1 MRVLYTA
8 AHGVDGG
15 EALPL
20 GGGAAICRMLM
31 EEWRRTQ
38 PFTVRV
44 LGPDVLGAR
53 APGGADLVR
62 YSEWEYAR
70 FCRRF
75 EAAVTEEV
83 LRHDPRETVVL
94 SNDVSEGP
102 DFRRLAEAGF
112 RIVTIYHVDVV
123 AYVSRM
129 YLRDWVKPETTVRWL
144 ERMRRVPVPDV
155 LRLIWDKQ
163 RDSVRHSRLL
173 VAPSREMRDVLERC
187 YGAEAAGKVAVLPW
201 GVTPAEEAG
210 DAEVAVL
217 RAEFGLPPGAL
228 VVLALSRIS
237 PEKGQ
242 DLLLEALL
250 EWEQQV
256 DFPKRPV
263 AAMICGEAA
272 YMQGRRHLER
282 LRRLAGRLRKVKTFF
297 PGHVTGER
305 KRAFFG
311 LADVYAFPSVHESYG
326 LTLMEALAAG
336 VPAVCLGH
344 AGAREVM
351 RPELG
356 ELVELRERAAMVTGL
371 RLALARLLG
380 DEERRRRMG
389 AACREYARGRQFE
402 RTAARLGELLLA
414 VR

>member
-1 MRVLYTA
+1 ME
-8 AHGVDGG
+8 GS

-20 GGGAAICRMLM
+20 GGGAAICRMLV

-38 PFTVRV
+38 PFAVRV
-44 LGPDVLGAR
+44 LGPDVLGAG

-75 EAAVTEEV
+75 EAAATEEV

-112 RIVTIYHVDVV
+112 RMATIYHVDVV

-129 YLRDWVKPETTVRWL
+129 YLRDWVRPETTVRWF
-144 ERMRRVPVPDV
+144 ERVPRLPLPDV

-173 VAPSREMRDVLERC
+173 VVPSQEMREVLGRC
-187 YGAEAAGKVAVLPW
+187 YGVEAAGKVEVLPW
-201 GVTPAEEAG
+201 GVTPAEEAS
-210 DAEVAVL
+210 DAEVAWL
-217 RAEFGLPPGAL
+217 RAEYGLPADAM

-242 DLLLEALL
+242 DLLLEALH
-250 EWEQQV
+250 EWEQQA
-256 DFPKRPV
+256 DFPERPV
-263 AAMICGEAA
+263 VAMICGEAA

-282 LRRLAGRLRKVKTFF
+282 LRGLAGRLRKVKTFF

-344 AGAREVM
+344 VGAREVM

-356 ELVELRERAAMVTGL
+356 EMVELGERAAMVTGL

-389 AACREYARGRQFE
+389 AACREYARGWRFE
-402 RTAARLGELLLA
+402 KTAARLGELLLA